1 MNMMDTET
9 RFGEEKAH
17 SEYMTEFK
25 EKNDYEVKINTAWR
39 RAEPQSVENLLEHS
53 QISAEL
59 NQRIYDLAFNLA
71 HTLRERKS
79 SAGKAGIVQGLLQ
92 EFSLSSQEGIALMC
106 LAEALLRIPDSAT
119 RDLLIRDKIN
129 QGNWKEHLGQSNLMF
144 VNAAA
149 WGLMLTG
156 KLVETPKENS
166 LSSVLTGLLARSGR
180 GIIRKAV
187 DVAMRMMGE
196 QFVTGETIQ
205 EALEH
210 AEPLEDKG
218 FRYSY
223 DMLGEAA
230 LTE

>member
-79 SAGKAGIVQGLLQ
+79 SAGKAGIIVAR
-92 EFSLSSQEGIALMC
+92 SK
-106 LAEALLRIPDSAT
+106 T
-119 RDLLIRDKIN
+119 RAAQFKIN
-129 QGNWKEHLGQSNLMF
+129 GLCRLRMGYMVGSQG
-144 VNAAA
+144 
-149 WGLMLTG
+149 
-156 KLVETPKENS
+156 
-166 LSSVLTGLLARSGR
+166 
-180 GIIRKAV
+180 
-187 DVAMRMMGE
+187 
-196 QFVTGETIQ
+196 
-205 EALEH
+205 
-210 AEPLEDKG
+210 
-218 FRYSY
+218 
-223 DMLGEAA
+223 
-230 LTE
+230 